1 MIVYV
6 ESNFILELAL
16 GQEQSTAAEALLAG
30 AEQGKLTLAFPEFA
44 ISEPFATLA
53 QRGKRQLE
61 LSKRL
66 GEELRQLH
74 RSKPHQQAISTI
86 LAAPAILSSIAQ
98 IEADRLRDTVQRLLA
113 SGTALH
119 LDSAAFSGA
128 VTYQSLYQLASQ
140 DSIIYA
146 VVLADLRARPT
157 GEPKVFISRN
167 WRDFRSPDILAELQS
182 HNCVYAES
190 FDEGLALINAQP

>member
-6 ESNFILELAL
+6 EFNFMLELAL
-16 GQEQSTAAEALLAG
+16 GQEQSAAAEAILAG
-30 AEQGKLTLAFPEFA
+30 AEQGKLILAFAEFA
-44 ISEPFATLA
+44 VSEPFATLT

-66 GEELRQLH
+66 GEELRQLQ
-74 RSKPHQQAISTI
+74 RSKPHQPAISTI
-86 LAAPAILSSIAQ
+86 LTAPAILSSVAQ
-98 IEADRLRDTVQRLLA
+98 IEADRLRGTVERLLA

-119 LDSAAFSGA
+119 LDSAAFNGA
-128 VTYQSLYQLASQ
+128 VAYQLLYQLAPQ

-146 VVLADLRARPT
+146 VVVADLRARPS
-157 GEPKVFISRN
+157 GESKVFISRN
-167 WRDFRSPDILAELQS
+167 WKDFRSPDILAELQS
-182 HNCVYAES
+182 HNCAYAES

>member
-16 GQEQSTAAEALLAG
+16 GQEQSAAAEALLAG

-44 ISEPFATLA
+44 ISEPFATLT

-61 LSKRL
+61 LSKRPA
-66 GEELRQLH
+66 EELRQLQ
-74 RSKPHQQAISTI
+74 RSRPHQQAISTI
-86 LAAPAILSSIAQ
+86 LTAPAILSSIAQ
-98 IEADRLRDTVQRLLA
+98 IEAARLHDTVQRLLA

-128 VTYQSLYQLASQ
+128 VADQSLYQLAPQ

-146 VVLADLRARPT
+146 VVVADLRARPS
-157 GEPKVFISRN
+157 GESNVFISRN
-167 WRDFRSPDILAELQS
+167 WKDFRSPDILAELQS
-182 HNCVYAES
+182 HNCAYAES